1 MNAKKKYCGM
11 ALFMGALLT
20 ANPLSAETMFDWTSS
35 GSLKVGAAKAVK
47 MPESREAYWKISGM
61 TPGKAYTFVA
71 AGSGADVEV
80 VYTYSEDGD
89 LWDSPL
95 AMGSADVK
103 TENQSRCIVSYDDW
117 TSAYIVIADPEDKDM
132 KVTPKGYFLHVTG
145 DEGAV
150 ISVTSHAGA
159 VAEPIPV
166 GDVDNPKALTPGKL
180 PSTHSAKYVEGEYHF
195 TLAAVAGT
203 KYLLATTGGT
213 AESLIA
219 LTIDKG
225 DAEAEAK
232 DVSDVV
238 ATEGNAAYLLT
249 VTKSGSLR
257 FHVSGSGDAFGLTS
271 QSATEGTLGRVTV
284 RTKGVD
290 GKWSVKGA
298 RDLYASGDTVAVLG
312 AQTIVFQRVNGFT
325 TPAEQKATPTE
336 DQTDIEVVGVYND
349 TFDPKDDTVAGAT
362 RINPAAKAAKAPRT
376 LFAEDKADHFSFT
389 ARDGVYYNFDLADLA
404 GDAVMTVFKKG
415 DAAETPVA
423 GPATRIR
430 QLAPGKGD
438 WIVRVA
444 HADVDS
450 PADGK
455 YELEHSSA
463 NVGAI
468 SFARTALSAKKSAGA
483 VALTVNR
490 SSAEGKVRVRYGTV
504 NGTAQPGVDYVAQQG
519 ELVWEN
525 GDRKAKTITIKLI
538 PEVFAEEALARQFKV
553 RLRAVEADELA
564 DDEYPAA
571 FTAGKDEAVVTVTE
585 TKARA
590 AAPVRGATTKTE
602 DVPLEVGNY
611 QGVIAEDGSALTNG
625 FPALASV
632 TFSAKN
638 AAKRALSAKVTV
650 AGKSYSFAADTW
662 DAAASDATNA
672 VATLTQVQRAGKAAY
687 TNVLVVTVARGM
699 TTNAWAFAEGDAEVC
714 LTMNVPDAR
723 GTGVQEEVVYAG
735 TLFRDN
741 AKIQAYLN
749 AVTNAAGYYTAA
761 LVPSGVFAADGVPA
775 GNGYL
780 TLTLDARGKARVAGM
795 LADGTTRLSYSSI
808 VAVRD
813 EGDTLLVPVFV
824 ARSPYCFGGTLK
836 LVRGEDG
843 AYFVDSSELLAWNND
858 NAALTYDGE
867 EGWRMELE
875 PVGGYFNT
883 VDNLQAHY
891 LTHAVSVSAAVEDIP
906 GEALASGY
914 SFVAGVTPDGKD
926 VSLQGNA
933 LSTERKALV
942 RDGRAYDL
950 EKSVNPCNV
959 QVRLARATGLVTG
972 SFSLWTANE
981 EGVQKEISNIKHTG
995 VLLLTR
1001 DDYASLDAE
1010 VLSAGFFTQRVSLSE
1025 TDANGRAKRR
1035 NYTASLPFNIRAA
1048 DQGTPDWYA
1057 DDWGE
1062 RPEPAD
1068 AE

>member
-1 MNAKKKYCGM
+1 MNAKKKFYG
-11 ALFMGALLT
+11 LALLFGAALT
-20 ANPLSAETMFDWTSS
+20 AHPLSAETMFDWTSS
-35 GSLKVGAAKAVK
+35 DSLKVGATKSVT
-47 MPESREAYWKISGM
+47 MPESGEAYWKISGM

-89 LWDSPL
+89 LWDSTL
-95 AMGSADVK
+95 AMGSGDVK
-103 TENQSRCIVSYDDW
+103 TENQSRCIVTYDDW
-117 TSAYIVIADPEDKDM
+117 TDAYIVIEDPEDKEF
-132 KVTPKGYFLHVTG
+132 KVSPKGYFLHVTG
-145 DEGAV
+145 DAEAV

-180 PSTHSAKYVEGEYHF
+180 PSTHTAKYVEGEYHF

-213 AESLIA
+213 AESPIA

-225 DAEAEAK
+225 DAEAEPE
-232 DVSDVV
+232 DVSAVV

-257 FHVSGSGDAFGLTS
+257 FHVSGSGDTFGLTS

-284 RTKGVD
+284 TTKGTD
-290 GKWSVKGA
+290 GKWQIKGA

-312 AQTIVFQRVNGFT
+312 AQTIVFQRVTGFA
-325 TPAEQKATPTE
+325 TPAEQKVTPTE
-336 DQTDIEVVGVYND
+336 EQPDVEVVGVYND

-362 RINPAAKAAKAPRT
+362 RISPAAKAAKAPRT
-376 LFAEDKADHFSFT
+376 LFAKDNADHFSFT
-389 ARDGVYYNFDLADLA
+389 ARDGVYYNFNLADLV
-404 GDAVMTVFKKG
+404 GDAVLTVFKKG
-415 DAAETPVA
+415 DAEETPVA
-423 GPATRIR
+423 GPATRIAK
-430 QLAPGKGD
+430 LAPGKGD

-444 HADVDS
+444 HADAAS
-450 PADGK
+450 PADAQ
-455 YELEHSSA
+455 YALEYSSA

-504 NGTAQPGVDYVAQQG
+504 NGTAQPGVDYVAQKG

-525 GDRKAKTITIKLI
+525 GDRKAKTITVKLI
-538 PEVFAEEALARQFKV
+538 PEAFAEEALSRQFKV
-553 RLRAVEADELA
+553 QLRAVEADELA

-571 FTAGKDEAVVTVTE
+571 FAAGKDEAVVTVTE

-611 QGVIAEDGSALTNG
+611 QGVIAEDGSVLTNG

-662 DAAASDATNA
+662 DAAESDAANA
-672 VATLTQVQRAGKAAY
+672 VATLTQIQRAGKAAY

-699 TTNAWAFAEGDAEVC
+699 TTNDWAFAAGDAEVC

-723 GTGVQEEVVYAG
+723 GTGVQEEVVYTG

-749 AVTNAAGYYTAA
+749 AVTNAVGYYTAA

-813 EGDTLLVPVFV
+813 EGETLLVPVFV

-843 AYFVDSSELLAWNND
+843 AYFIDSSELLAWNND

-926 VSLQGNA
+926 VSLQGNT

-1010 VLSAGFFTQRVSLSE
+1010 VLSAGFFTQKMSLSE

-1035 NYTASLPFNIRAA
+1035 NYTASLPFNILAV
-1048 DQGTPDWYA
+1048 DQGEPDWYA

-1062 RPEPAD
+1062 RPDPAD